1 MTTPSV
7 ADRQAPTATTFKA
20 RQREARTALILQA
33 AHDEFIAKGY
43 RDVAMDE
50 IAAQVGISKGTL
62 YLHFASKEALVVRL
76 LEQEIAQFLGLID
89 QIISQ
94 EMTVRARLERILLET
109 YRGIRN
115 GQQFLLALRSI
126 GGNKG
131 DIWDRLE
138 KQLPAA
144 ELTGRF
150 TRLFAEGQQSGELD
164 ATIPTAVMVALF
176 FSLMQMYAEQQLAES
191 QPLLPEAFA
200 AVVNRVL
207 FQGLA
212 APPPAARWTI

>member
-1 MTTPSV
+1 MTTRSV
-7 ADRQAPTATTFKA
+7 ADRQAPTPTSFKA

-33 AHDEFIAKGY
+33 AHDELIAKGY
-43 RDVAMDE
+43 RDVSMDE

-115 GQQFLLALRSI
+115 GHQFLLALRSI

-131 DIWDRLE
+131 DIWERLE

-164 ATIPTAVMVALF
+164 ATIPTAIMTALF
-176 FSLMQMYAEQQLAES
+176 LSLMQMYAEQQLTES